1 VTNRLARLINQLPEE
16 RLSGDS
22 SLRITPD
29 QLTVRS
35 LREQERSGAIEVQR
49 RMIKIVDQRVLDKW
63 MENSVL

>member
-1 VTNRLARLINQLPEE
+1 VTNRLARLINRLQEE

-29 QLTVRS
+29 QLTARS